1 MNLDRG
7 AAHKFYQGKPGCAL
21 SDALENAT
29 REPAQVQEN
38 FYLVSAHETR
48 TDKLPRALPKRFA
61 HLIPRMKASDYDYI
75 IFDMPPISQTSVT
88 PRLAGLMDMV
98 LMVVEAET
106 TNQETVRRAHGLLKE
121 SRATVATVL
130 NKHRAYLPE
139 RLSQEI

>member
-1 MNLDRG
+1 
-7 AAHKFYQGKPGCAL
+7 
-21 SDALENAT
+21 LENST
-29 REPAQVQEN
+29 RDPAQVTEN
-38 FYLVSAHETR
+38 LFLVSAHETNSE
-48 TDKLPRALPKRFA
+48 KLPRALPKRFA

-98 LMVVEAET
+98 VVVVESET
-106 TNQETVRRAHGLLKE
+106 TSQEIVKRAHALLTE

-130 NKHRAYLPE
+130 NKHRAYVPE